1 MSRFREEIGEQP
13 LLASRMLAESRGAV
27 AAIASRIRQSGS
39 HGLVIAARG
48 SSDHAAL
55 YAKYL
60 FGARNQMLVTLAA
73 PSLFTSYG
81 SHPNLEGQSVIGI
94 SQSGSSPDVVA
105 VIEEAARQGLVTVAV
120 TNDPE
125 SRLAHAAE
133 LHLPLGAGV
142 ERSVPAS
149 KTYTASLL
157 ALALVSQAL
166 DPDPGFDA
174 ALGQVPPALAAAL
187 EQEEELDRVVPAL
200 LGPRAIV
207 LGRGFNFSTAEEI
220 ALKLTETSY
229 VLARAWSV
237 ADFEHGPIAVVEAGF
252 PVLLVDGRG
261 LVSADM
267 ESIGV
272 RLAGRGCRVIRLVDG
287 AGEHDHANEAT
298 VSLDSGLPEEL
309 TPLTLTVLGQ
319 LLAHRVALARG
330 IDPDRPR
337 ALNKVTRTW

>member
-1 MSRFREEIGEQP
+1 M
-13 LLASRMLAESRGAV
+13 V
-27 AAIASRIRQSGS
+27 A
-39 HGLVIAARG
+39 
-48 SSDHAAL
+48 
-55 YAKYL
+55 
-60 FGARNQMLVTLAA
+60 LAA

-81 SHPNLEGQSVIGI
+81 SPPSLDGQCVIGI
-94 SQSGSSPDVVA
+94 SQSGRSPDVIA
-105 VIEEAARQGLVTVAV
+105 VIDEAARQGVVTVAL
-120 TNDPE
+120 TNEPDSP
-125 SRLAHAAE
+125 LAHAAE
-133 LHLPLGAGV
+133 LVLPLGAGL

-149 KTYTASLL
+149 KTYIASLL
-157 ALALVSQAL
+157 ALAMISQAL
-166 DPDPGFDA
+166 DPDPSFEG

-187 EQEEELDRVVPAL
+187 ELDGELDRLVPML

-237 ADFEHGPIAVVEAGF
+237 ADFEHGPIAVVEPAL
-252 PVLLVDGRG
+252 PVVLVDGHG
-261 LVSADM
+261 QVSADM
-267 ESIGV
+267 ESIGR
-272 RLAGRGCRVIRLVDG
+272 RLAELGCRVIRLLDG
-287 AGEHDHANEAT
+287 AGDAGSHTGAT

-309 TPLTLTVLGQ
+309 TPLTLAVLGQ

>member
-1 MSRFREEIGEQP
+1 MSRFRDEIGEQP
-13 LLASRMLAESRGAV
+13 LLASRMLAESRAAV
-27 AAIASRIRQSGS
+27 ASIAARIRASKS

-60 FGARNQMLVTLAA
+60 FGARNHMMVTPAA
-73 PSLFTSYG
+73 PSLFTSYRRP
-81 SHPNLEGQSVIGI
+81 PNLAGQVVIGI

-105 VIEEAARQGLVTVAV
+105 VIEEAARQGRLTIAV

-125 SRLAHAAE
+125 SPLARAAE
-133 LHLPLGAGV
+133 LHLALGAGP
-142 ERSVPAS
+142 ELSVPAS
-149 KTYTASLL
+149 KTYVASLL

-166 DPDPGFDA
+166 DPDPSFEA

-187 EQEEELDRVVPAL
+187 EQDDQLDRLVPAL
-200 LGPRAIV
+200 LGARAIV

-229 VLARAWSV
+229 MLARAWSV

-252 PVLLVDGRG
+252 PVVLVDGQGR
-261 LVSADM
+261 VSADM
-267 ESIGV
+267 ESIGR
-272 RLAGRGCRVIRLVDG
+272 RLVGHGCRVIRLLDG
-287 AGEHDHANEAT
+287 SRDLGEPEAT
-298 VSLDSGLPEEL
+298 VSLESGLPEEL
-309 TPLTLTVLGQ
+309 TPMTLAVLGQ

>member
-1 MSRFREEIGEQP
+1 MSSFREEIGEQP

-27 AAIASRIRQSGS
+27 AAIASRIRQSSSRGF
-39 HGLVIAARG
+39 VIAARG

-60 FGARNQMLVTLAA
+60 FGVRNQMMVSLAA
-73 PSLFTSYG
+73 PSLFTRYG
-81 SHPNLEGQSVIGI
+81 SHPNLEGQCVIGI

-105 VIEEAARQGLVTVAV
+105 VIEEAARQGLVTIAV

-133 LHLPLGAGV
+133 LHLSLGAGL

-149 KTYTASLL
+149 KTYIASLL
-157 ALALVSQAL
+157 GLALVSHAL
-166 DPDPGFDA
+166 DPDPSFEA

-187 EQEEELDRVVPAL
+187 EQEEELDRLVPAL

-237 ADFEHGPIAVVEAGF
+237 ADFEHGPMAVVEPGF

-267 ESIGV
+267 DSIGR
-272 RLAGRGCRVIRLVDG
+272 RLAGHGCRVIRLVDG
-287 AGEHDHANEAT
+287 AGEPNPANEAT

-309 TPLTLTVLGQ
+309 TPLTLAVLGQ

-330 IDPDRPR
+330 TDPDRPR
-337 ALNKVTRTW
+337 ALDKVTRTW

>member
-1 MSRFREEIGEQP
+1 MSRFREEIDEQP
-13 LLASRMLAESRGAV
+13 LLASRMLAESRAAV
-27 AAIASRIRQSGS
+27 ASIAARVRASKS

-60 FGARNQMLVTLAA
+60 FGARNHMMVTLAA

-81 SHPNLEGQSVIGI
+81 RPPNLEGQCVIGI

-105 VIEEAARQGLVTVAV
+105 VIEEAARQGRLTIAV

-125 SRLAHAAE
+125 SPLAQAAE
-133 LHLPLGAGV
+133 LHLPLGAGP
-142 ERSVPAS
+142 ELSVPAS
-149 KTYTASLL
+149 KTYVASLL

-166 DPDPGFDA
+166 DPDPSFEA

-187 EQEEELDRVVPAL
+187 EQDDELDRLVPAL

-237 ADFEHGPIAVVEAGF
+237 ADFEHGPIAVVEPGF
-252 PVLLVDGRG
+252 PVVLVDGRG
-261 LVSADM
+261 QVSPDM
-267 ESIGV
+267 ESIGG
-272 RLAGRGCRVIRLVDG
+272 RLSALGCRVVRLLDG
-287 AGEHDHANEAT
+287 AGDHGDADAT

>member
-13 LLASRMLAESRGAV
+13 LLASRMLADSRAG
-27 AAIASRIRQSGS
+27 IASIAARLRESKPRGF
-39 HGLVIAARG
+39 VIAARG

-60 FGARNQMLVTLAA
+60 FGVRNHTMVALAA
-73 PSLFTSYG
+73 PSMFTSY
-81 SHPNLEGQSVIGI
+81 HRPPNLEGQCVIGI
-94 SQSGSSPDVVA
+94 SQSGAAPDVIA
-105 VIEEAARQGLVTVAV
+105 VIEEAARQGVVTLAV
-120 TNDPE
+120 TNDPD

-133 LHLPLGAGV
+133 LLLPLGAGP

-149 KTYTASLL
+149 KTYIASLL
-157 ALALVSQAL
+157 ALALISQAL
-166 DPDPGFDA
+166 DPDTSFEA

-187 EQEEELDRVVPAL
+187 EQDAELDRLVPAL
-200 LGPRAIV
+200 LSPRAIV

-229 VLARAWSV
+229 VLARAWSI

-252 PVLLVDGRG
+252 PVILVDGRG
-261 LVSADM
+261 QMSTDV
-267 ESIGV
+267 ESIGR
-272 RLAGRGCRVIRLVDG
+272 RLAGHGCRVIRLLDG
-287 AGEHDHANEAT
+287 TGDDGDSEAT

-309 TPLTLTVLGQ
+309 TPLTLGVLGQ

>member
-13 LLASRMLAESRGAV
+13 LLASRLLADSRGAV
-27 AAIASRIRQSGS
+27 TSIAARIRAEKCR
-39 HGLVIAARG
+39 GLVIAARG

-60 FGARNQMLVTLAA
+60 FGARNHMLVTLAA

-81 SHPNLEGQSVIGI
+81 SPPSLDGQCVIGI

-105 VIEEAARQGLVTVAV
+105 VIEEAARQGLVTIAV

-133 LHLPLGAGV
+133 LHLSLGAGP
-142 ERSVPAS
+142 ERGVPAS
-149 KTYTASLL
+149 KTYVASLL

-166 DPDPGFDA
+166 DPDPSFEA

-187 EQEEELDRVVPAL
+187 EQDEELDRLVPAL

-207 LGRGFNFSTAEEI
+207 LGRGFNFSTAEEV

-237 ADFEHGPIAVVEAGF
+237 ADFEHGPVAVVEPGF

-261 LVSADM
+261 RVSEDM
-267 ESIGV
+267 ESIGQ
-272 RLAGRGCRVIRLVDG
+272 RLAGHGCRVIRLLDG
-287 AGEHDHANEAT
+287 AGDHVEGEAT

-309 TPLTLTVLGQ
+309 TPLTLAVLGQ